1 MRDQTNREIQVGDF
15 IAAATMSYRSAS
27 LRIGIVYKVS
37 DTSCTIATL
46 SMSRGVIVSSRHVSH
61 TGGNTLV
68 LTYPP
73 TPDPIVVNAYFDKRA
88 ELTNVR

>member
-15 IAAATMSYRSAS
+15 IAAATMSHRPAS
-27 LRIGIVYKVS
+27 LWAGIVSKVS
-37 DTSCTIATL
+37 DTSCTIVTL
-46 SMSRGVIVSSRHVSH
+46 SVSRGDIASRRHVSH